1 MGILKMAWRN
11 LWRRSRRT
19 IVTVGAMTLALIAL
33 VLYSG
38 LVEGYLSNM
47 EGNILD
53 LEFGDVQVHAGDY
66 LNRPSIYTRIEQPEA
81 LLASLDVQGYRATAR
96 LLGGGLVAAGES
108 SAGASLRGIDVETD
122 ARVSKISEHVSR
134 GEWLD
139 PAHPEGVVLG
149 RRLALTLDVQLG
161 DELVLLS
168 QATDGSMA
176 NDLYEVRG
184 VLLGVGDTTD
194 RAGIFMTAGAFRE
207 FFALYDGAHQ
217 VILRREGE
225 QELDEL
231 SAAVLAADQELRAA
245 AAAERAA
252 ADPATAPATSAAASE
267 LDVQTWRELMP
278 TMATMI
284 DSTRAIVT
292 IVFFVIYVVIAILVL
307 NAMLMAVFERIR
319 EFGVMK
325 AIGVAPGTVVKII
338 LLESALQTVFAVV
351 LGLALAA
358 PGLWYLSNYGIDT
371 GALGGISLMGV
382 AFNQIWYAIVTPYT
396 IWGPVIA
403 LVVMVS
409 IAVLYPAIKAARIS
423 PVEAMRHQ

>member
-19 IVTVGAMTLALIAL
+19 IVTVGAMTLALFAL
-33 VLYSG
+33 VLYTG
-38 LVEGYLSNM
+38 LVEGYLQNM

-53 LEFGDVQVHAGDY
+53 LNFGDVQVHAGDY
-66 LNRPSIYTRIEQPEA
+66 LNRPSIYTRIEEPEA
-81 LLASLDVQGYRATAR
+81 LLAMLDAQGYRATAR

-139 PAHPEGVVLG
+139 PTHPEGVVLG
-149 RRLALTLDVQLG
+149 RRLAQTLDVQLG

-176 NDLYEVRG
+176 NDLFEVRG

-194 RAGIFMTAGAFRE
+194 RAGIFMTADAFRD

-217 VILRREGE
+217 IILRRDGD
-225 QELDEL
+225 QELDAL
-231 SAAVLAADQELRAA
+231 AGAVRAA
-245 AAAERAA
+245 A
-252 ADPATAPATSAAASE
+252 PE

-284 DSTRAIVT
+284 DSTRGIVT
-292 IVFFVIYVVIAILVL
+292 IVFYVIYVVIAILVL

-338 LLESALQTVFAVV
+338 LLESALQTAFAVV
-351 LGLALAA
+351 IGVVLAA

-396 IWGPVIA
+396 IWGPVVA

-409 IAVLYPAIKAARIS
+409 LAVLYPALKAARIS
-423 PVEAMRHQ
+423 PVEAMRYQ

>member
-11 LWRRSRRT
+11 LWRHGRRT
-19 IVTVGAMTLALIAL
+19 IVTVGAMTLALFAL

-38 LVEGYLSNM
+38 LVEGYLQNM

-53 LEFGDVQVHAGDY
+53 LNFGDVQVHAGDY
-66 LNRPSIYTRIEQPEA
+66 LNRPSIYTRIEEPEA
-81 LLASLDVQGYRATAR
+81 LLAALDFQGYRATAR

-108 SAGASLRGIDVETD
+108 SAGASLRGIDVERD
-122 ARVSKISEHVSR
+122 ATVSKIHEHVSR

-149 RRLALTLDVQLG
+149 RRLARTLDVDIG

-184 VLLGVGDTTD
+184 VLLGVGDPTD
-194 RAGIFMTAGAFRE
+194 RAGIFMTTPAFRD

-217 VILRREGE
+217 IILRRSGD

-231 SAAVLAADQELRAA
+231 AAAVRAA
-245 AAAERAA
+245 AP
-252 ADPATAPATSAAASE
+252 DV
-267 LDVQTWRELMP
+267 DVQTWRELMP
-278 TMATMI
+278 TMASMI
-284 DSTRAIVT
+284 DSTRGIVM
-292 IVFFVIYVVIAILVL
+292 IVFVVIYVVIAILVL

-338 LLESALQTVFAVV
+338 LLESALQTAFAVV
-351 LGLALAA
+351 IGLVLAA
-358 PGLWYLSNYGIDT
+358 PGLWYLANFGIDT

-382 AFNQIWYAIVTPYT
+382 AFNQIWFAVVTPYT
-396 IWGPVIA
+396 IWGPVVA

-409 IAVLYPAIKAARIS
+409 LAVLYPALKAARIS
-423 PVEAMRHQ
+423 PVEAMRYQ

>member
-11 LWRRSRRT
+11 LWRHGRRT
-19 IVTVGAMTLALIAL
+19 IVTVGAMTLALCAL

-38 LVEGYLSNM
+38 LVEGYLQNM

-53 LEFGDVQVHAGDY
+53 LNFGDVQVHAGDY
-66 LNRPSIYTRIEQPEA
+66 LNRPSIYTRIEEPEA
-81 LLASLDVQGYRATAR
+81 LLAALDSQGYRATAR

-108 SAGASLRGIDVETD
+108 SAGASLRGIDVERD
-122 ARVSKISEHVSR
+122 ATVSKIHEHVSR

-149 RRLALTLDVQLG
+149 RRLARTLDVDIG

-184 VLLGVGDTTD
+184 VLLGVGDVTD
-194 RAGIFMTAGAFRE
+194 RAGIFMTADAFRD

-217 VILRREGE
+217 IILRRSG
-225 QELDEL
+225 
-231 SAAVLAADQELRAA
+231 DQELEELAA
-245 AAAERAA
+245 AVHAA
-252 ADPATAPATSAAASE
+252 APD
-267 LDVQTWRELMP
+267 LDIQTWRELMP
-278 TMATMI
+278 TMASMI
-284 DSTRAIVT
+284 DSTRGIVM

-338 LLESALQTVFAVV
+338 LLESALQTAFAVV
-351 LGLALAA
+351 IGLVLAA
-358 PGLWYLSNYGIDT
+358 PGLWYLANFGIDT

-382 AFNQIWYAIVTPYT
+382 AFNQIWFAVVTPYT
-396 IWGPVIA
+396 IWGPVVA
-403 LVVMVS
+403 LVVMVFL
-409 IAVLYPAIKAARIS
+409 AVLYPALKAARIS
-423 PVEAMRHQ
+423 PVEAMRYQ

>member
-19 IVTVGAMTLALIAL
+19 IVTVGAMTLALFAL
-33 VLYSG
+33 VLYTG
-38 LVEGYLSNM
+38 LVEGYLQNM

-53 LEFGDVQVHAGDY
+53 LNFGDVQVHAGDY
-66 LNRPSIYTRIEQPEA
+66 LNRPSIYTRIEEPETLLTA
-81 LLASLDVQGYRATAR
+81 LDAQGHRATAR

-108 SAGASLRGIDVETD
+108 SAGASLRGIDVARD

-139 PAHPEGVVLG
+139 PAQPEGVVLG
-149 RRLALTLDVQLG
+149 RRLAQTLDVNIG

-176 NDLYEVRG
+176 NDLFEVRG
-184 VLLGVGDTTD
+184 VLLGVGDPTD
-194 RAGIFMTAGAFRE
+194 RAGIFMTADAFRD

-217 VILRREGE
+217 IILRRDGE
-225 QELDEL
+225 QELD
-231 SAAVLAADQELRAA
+231 ALAGTVRAA
-245 AAAERAA
+245 A
-252 ADPATAPATSAAASE
+252 PE
-267 LDVQTWRELMP
+267 LDVRTWRELMP

-284 DSTRAIVT
+284 DSTRGIVT
-292 IVFFVIYVVIAILVL
+292 IVFYVIYVVIAILVL

-325 AIGVAPGTVVKII
+325 AIGVAPGTVVKLI
-338 LLESALQTVFAVV
+338 LLESALQTAFAVV
-351 LGLALAA
+351 LGLVLAA

-396 IWGPVIA
+396 IWGPVVA

-409 IAVLYPAIKAARIS
+409 LAVLYPALKAARIT

>member
-19 IVTVGAMTLALIAL
+19 IVTVGAMTLALFAL
-33 VLYSG
+33 VLYTG
-38 LVEGYLSNM
+38 LLEGYMQNM

-66 LNRPSIYTRIEQPEA
+66 LNRPSIYTRIEEPEA
-81 LLASLDVQGYRATAR
+81 LLALLDAQGYRATAR

-108 SAGASLRGIDVETD
+108 SAGASLRGIDVERD
-122 ARVSKISEHVSR
+122 ARVSKIHEHASR

-139 PAHPEGVVLG
+139 PAFPAGVVLG
-149 RRLALTLDVQLG
+149 RRLAQTLDVEIG

-176 NDLYEVRG
+176 NDLFEVRG
-184 VLLGVGDTTD
+184 ILLGVGDATD
-194 RAGIFMTAGAFRE
+194 RAGIFMTADAFRN

-217 VILRREGE
+217 IILRRDGE

-231 SAAVLAADQELRAA
+231 AVAVRTAA
-245 AAAERAA
+245 
-252 ADPATAPATSAAASE
+252 PE

-284 DSTRAIVT
+284 DSTRGIVT
-292 IVFFVIYVVIAILVL
+292 IVFYVIYVVIAILVL

-338 LLESALQTVFAVV
+338 LLESALQTGFAVV
-351 LGLALAA
+351 IGLVLAA

-409 IAVLYPAIKAARIS
+409 LAVLYPALKAARIT